1 MELKVALN
9 FTYSNFIYLDT
20 NILSYIARNKNI
32 WGSLQ
37 KFLFENDLCIA
48 ISDAHFAELH
58 DAKKL
63 HSKLSSLLLF
73 LPSAI
78 VKPREDIIE
87 EEVKA
92 HPYIRTDSIFLHP
105 LIQLILEKDGFIE
118 VISYFRSNKLGVGRK
133 EQLEH
138 AEKMPEVHKKVKP
151 NFPPTKSG
159 EYIKGQASDFANKI
173 TFQWLLANHIEFL
186 EDFEYRFEKLNLKI
200 FLSIRTFAYTI
211 FYKYYLQ
218 NREPYKP
225 SDFGDLFHVFYIPY
239 CKLAIIEKDLCDV
252 LNQIKNNSDILN
264 NVKIENI
271 DFFKKWK

>member
-1 MELKVALN
+1 MTLK

-20 NILSYIARNKNI
+20 NILSYLARNYLK
-32 WGSLQ
+32 WSFLQ
-37 KFLFENDLCIA
+37 KFLIKNDLCIA
-48 ISDAHFAELH
+48 LSDEHFAELH

-63 HSKLSSLLLF
+63 HNKLSSLLLF

-78 VKPREDIIE
+78 IKPMEDIIE

-92 HPYIRTDSIFLHP
+92 HPYIRTDSILLHP
-105 LIQLILEKDGFIE
+105 LNQLILEKGGFKE
-118 VISYFRSNKLGVGRK
+118 VISYFRFNKLGVARK

-138 AEKMPEVHKKVKP
+138 AEKMPEVHKKLKP

-159 EYIKGQASDFANKI
+159 KYIKGQASDFADKI
-173 TFQWLLANHIEFL
+173 TFQWLAATHIDFL

-218 NREPYKP
+218 NREPNKL

-239 CKLAIIEKDLCDV
+239 CELAIMERDLCNV
-252 LNQIKNNSDILN
+252 LNQIKVNSDILN

-271 DFFKKWK
+271 GFFKD